1 MGLYD
6 GLQAALR
13 WVFGDAPIQLRVG
26 SESTLAAGGSLIRP
40 PEARLPRI
48 ARKVWLW
55 AEMALFYIGAPL
67 AMVWAIHTFHV
78 PLFIVLQP
86 VLLAFI
92 AYLLW
97 DDGFLLKRELSIG
110 ISLRTLLIILA
121 VFLVL
126 GSGIALATY
135 LRFPERFLAFPF
147 YRPELW
153 QFVILAYPLA
163 SVLPQELVYRTFF
176 FHRYG
181 PLFGERRWA
190 AIVVNGAL
198 FGFGHVMFDNV
209 IAVAGT
215 AIAGVLFAYRYETT
229 RSFWAVWLEHSLYG
243 ALVFTV
249 GLGGFF
255 FTGIAT
261 LR

>member
-1 MGLYD
+1 MV
-6 GLQAALR
+6 LR
-13 WVFGDAPIQLRVG
+13 WLMGVAPIELRTG
-26 SESTLAAGGSLIRP
+26 AEASLAAGGSLVRP
-40 PEARLPRI
+40 IWERVPRLER
-48 ARKVWLW
+48 RVWLLC
-55 AEMALFYIGAPL
+55 ELVLFYVGAPF
-67 AMVWAIHTFHV
+67 AMLWVIHTYHI
-78 PLFIVLQP
+78 PLFVVLQP

-97 DDGFLLKRELSIG
+97 DDGFRLSRELSIG
-110 ISLRTLLIILA
+110 IKVRTLVIILA

-126 GSGIALATY
+126 GSAITLATY
-135 LRFPERFLAFPF
+135 LRFPNRFFAFPM
-147 YRPELW
+147 YRPDLW
-153 QFVILAYPLA
+153 QFVILAYPMA

-181 PLFGERRWA
+181 PLFGEARWV
-190 AIVVNGAL
+190 AIAVNGLL
-198 FGFGHVMFDNV
+198 FGLGHVIFDNV
-209 IAVAGT
+209 IAVVGT
-215 AIAGVLFAYRYETT
+215 AVAGVLFAYRYETT

-255 FTGIAT
+255 FTGVAS